1 MISLWPQWQR
11 PLFIILLP
19 IIVYLLWK
27 LWKLNAHKGSWQA
40 IIPTLFQPWL
50 LRGSKAKESIIP
62 KLLITLASIFAIL
75 ALLGPSWKHIKQ
87 PPLKLDAPLAIVVD
101 MTPRMLS
108 KDIAPSRLESV
119 KRKLLDIISA
129 RKDAQTAII
138 AYAGSAH
145 VVAPLSDD
153 KETLDNLIK
162 VLSPTIMPKSGEN
175 AEAGIVKAINLIDNT
190 RQNNKTKKA
199 EILLVTTG
207 LNEQEKEN
215 IRKLLV
221 GKSINLDI
229 LGVGTAQGAPILI
242 NGVFLKD
249 SSGNIINPKLDSD
262 SLQAFAYSEGGYYST
277 MTLNNADIHAL
288 HLSNPTGDKRLVNE
302 QDMRLTSFWEDQSY
316 WLLLPILLIAAFAGR
331 KGWLFC
337 IPLLAFTFQP
347 QTAHAFEW
355 NQLWLNKDQQGQ
367 KLLKENKPKE
377 AMTMFKDKRW
387 QSYAAYGAKDYQKAE
402 KAFANAKTPEGIYNY
417 GNALARQGKYQEA
430 IAAWDKAI
438 KNKPD
443 FEQAIVNK
451 KIVEDLLKKQEQQQ
465 NSDQNNQQQD
475 QNQQQKNAQE
485 NQQQNNGSSS
495 QNNEQQ
501 NSDSKDAAQQNNSSQ
516 ASDNNQQQNNGASPP
531 NSQNNNENEQGKPKS
546 SGGAVEN
553 SNVMPTKDLS
563 SGELTEPTDQQQS
576 KTSSP
581 EQKKDSK
588 EPQENS
594 KGNTVSDS
602 IPENQ
607 AIDDEF
613 KRRLPESEDPSEL
626 LRRKF
631 YFEQRYNKGD
641 Y

>member
-50 LRGSKAKESIIP
+50 LSGSKAKESIIP

-175 AEAGIVKAINLIDNT
+175 AEAGIAKAINLIDNT

-215 IRKLLV
+215 IRKLLA

-277 MTLNNADIHAL
+277 MTLNNADIDAL

-302 QDMRLTSFWEDQSY
+302 QDIRLTSFWEDQSY
-316 WLLLPILLIAAFAGR
+316 WLVLPILLIAAFAGR

-337 IPLLAFTFQP
+337 IPLLTFTFQP
-347 QTAHAFEW
+347 QTAQAFEW

-377 AMTMFKDKRW
+377 AMAMFKDKRW
-387 QSYAAYGAKDYQKAE
+387 QSYAAYEAKDYQKAE

-417 GNALARQGKYQEA
+417 GNVLARQGKYQEA

-451 KIVEDLLKKQEQQQ
+451 KIVEDLLKKQAQQQ

-475 QNQQQKNAQE
+475 QNQQKKNAQE
-485 NQQQNNGSSS
+485 NQQQNDGSSS
-495 QNNEQQ
+495 QNNDQQ

-516 ASDNNQQQNNGASPP
+516 VSNNNQQQNNGASPS
-531 NSQNNNENEQGKPKS
+531 NSQNNDESEQGKPKS
-546 SGGAVEN
+546 SGGAGEN
-553 SNVMPTKDLS
+553 SNVMPTKDPS
-563 SGELTEPTDQQQS
+563 SSELTEPTDQQQS

-581 EQKKDSK
+581 EQKQDSK
-588 EPQENS
+588 EPQESS
-594 KGNTVSDS
+594 KGDTVSDS

-641 Y
+641 F

>member
-27 LWKLNAHKGSWQA
+27 LWKLSAHKGSWQA

-62 KLLITLASIFAIL
+62 KLLITLASLFAIL

-175 AEAGIVKAINLIDNT
+175 AEAGIAKAINLIDNT

-277 MTLNNADIHAL
+277 ITLNNADIDAL

-316 WLLLPILLIAAFAGR
+316 WLVLPILLIAAFAGR

-367 KLLKENKPKE
+367 KLLKENKPKD

-387 QSYAAYGAKDYQKAE
+387 QSYAAYEAKDYQKAE
-402 KAFANAKTPEGIYNY
+402 KAFANAKTPAGIYNY

-451 KIVEDLLKKQEQQQ
+451 KIVEDLLKKQAQQQ

-475 QNQQQKNAQE
+475 QNQQKKNAQE
-485 NQQQNNGSSS
+485 NQQQNDGSSS
-495 QNNEQQ
+495 QNNDQQ

-516 ASDNNQQQNNGASPP
+516 ASNNNQQQNNGASPS

-546 SGGAVEN
+546 SGGAGEN
-553 SNVMPTKDLS
+553 SNVMPTKDPS

-576 KTSSP
+576 NTSSP
-581 EQKKDSK
+581 EQKQDSK

-594 KGNTVSDS
+594 KGDTVSDS

>member
-19 IIVYLLWK
+19 IIAYLLWK
-27 LWKLNAHKGSWQA
+27 LWKLNTHRGSWQT

-50 LRGSKAKESIIP
+50 LRGTNAKESIIP
-62 KLLITLASIFAIL
+62 KLLITLASLFAIL

-87 PPLKLDAPLAIVVD
+87 PPLKLDAPLVIVVD

-108 KDIAPSRLESV
+108 KDVAPSRLESV
-119 KRKLLDIISA
+119 KRKLLDIITA

-162 VLSPTIMPKSGEN
+162 VLSPAIMPKAGEN
-175 AEAGIVKAINLIDNT
+175 AEAGIAKAIKLIDNT

-207 LNEQEKEN
+207 LNEQEKEKIHN
-215 IRKLLV
+215 LLA

-229 LGVGTAQGAPILI
+229 LGVGTPQGAPILV

-249 SSGNIINPKLDSD
+249 SSGNIINPKLNSS
-262 SLQAFAYSEGGYYST
+262 SLQSFAYSEGGYYST
-277 MTLNNADIHAL
+277 MTLNNADIDAL
-288 HLSNPTGDKRLVNE
+288 HLANPTGDKRLVDE
-302 QDMRLTSFWEDQSY
+302 KDMRLTSYWEDQSY
-316 WLLLPILLIAAFAGR
+316 WFILPILLIAAFAGR

-337 IPLLAFTFQP
+337 IPLLALTFQP

-355 NQLWLNKDQQGQ
+355 NQLWLNKNQQGQ

-377 AMTMFKDKRW
+377 AMAIFKDKQW
-387 QSYAAYGAKDYQKAE
+387 QSYAAYEAKDYQKAE

-430 IAAWDKAI
+430 IDAWNKAI
-438 KNKPD
+438 KDKPD

-475 QNQQQKNAQE
+475 QNQQQDDQK

-495 QNNEQQ
+495 QNDDQQ
-501 NSDSKDAAQQNNSSQ
+501 ASDSKDSAQPNNSSQ
-516 ASDNNQQQNNGASPP
+516 ANNNNQQQNNEAR
-531 NSQNNNENEQGKPKS
+531 S
-546 SGGAVEN
+546 SDAQN
-553 SNVMPTKDLS
+553 SNESEQSKPQS
-563 SGELTEPTDQQQS
+563 SGETSEQSNSMQEEQSQGELAEPTNKQN
-576 KTSSP
+576 TPSSVAQ
-581 EQKKDSK
+581 EQDSK
-588 EPQENS
+588 QPQENAT
-594 KGNTVSDS
+594 GDTINDS
-602 IPENQ
+602 TLEKQ
-607 AIDDEF
+607 AQDDEF

-631 YFEQRYNKGD
+631 YFEQRVNKGD